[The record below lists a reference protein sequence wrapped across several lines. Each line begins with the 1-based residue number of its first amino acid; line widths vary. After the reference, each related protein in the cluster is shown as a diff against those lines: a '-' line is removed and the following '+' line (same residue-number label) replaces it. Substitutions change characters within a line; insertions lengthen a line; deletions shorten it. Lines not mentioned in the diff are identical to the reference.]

1 MEIRDDDEEDDH
13 MQDVQHIPPPPSVV
27 ALLPRADPPAPMP
40 LEHPNPMLV
49 SLVPITF
56 GPGADLMGTGSSQ
69 IVNVRPLQATSPQIV
84 IDNRPSF

>member
-1 MEIRDDDEEDDH
+1 
-13 MQDVQHIPPPPSVV
+13 
-27 ALLPRADPPAPMP
+27 MP

-84 IDNRPSF
+84 IDNSPPVLDCRRLRQRTFPRLNDANRHYSTNT